1 MAILL
6 FFVLLAVAFPIV
18 LPLWLGRTGAVD
30 DLVKASFAEQT
41 VEVSGVTWLAS
52 ALTVVHRV
60 PGVVMTNN
68 YGVVTQ
74 LDAQWLCRTP
84 DGRCL
89 LGIAQAMRSD
99 NEAGLFGTA
108 PLPIRWTWRE
118 LDDAQAQRLLPNNK
132 AKFT

>member
-1 MAILL
+1 VTAVVIAL

-18 LPLWLGRTGAVD
+18 LPLWLGRSGAVD

-41 VEVSGVTWLAS
+41 IEVSGMTWLAS
-52 ALTVVHRV
+52 SLTVVRRIS
-60 PGVVMTNN
+60 GVVRTND
-68 YGVVTQ
+68 YGAIMQ

-89 LGIAQAMRSD
+89 LGIAQAMRD
-99 NEAGLFGTA
+99 RNETGVFGGA

-118 LDDAQAQRLLPNNK
+118 LDDVQAQRLMPD
-132 AKFT
+132 